1 MLLMKDREKLK
12 ANKFFA
18 VGRCGLL
25 RDQIREA
32 TCKEEREELIRELN
46 KEQNKLRLIDKQ
58 LKDKLL
64 DTKEVELW

>member
-18 VGRCGLL
+18 VGMCGLL
-25 RDQIREA
+25 MEQIREA
-32 TCKEEREELIRELN
+32 TCKEEREELIRELS
-46 KEQNKLRLIDKQ
+46 KEQNKLRLIDRQ

>member
-25 RDQIREA
+25 REQIREA
-32 TCKEEREELIRELN
+32 KSEEERKDLVMELN
-46 KEQNKLRLIDKQ
+46 KEQHKLRLINKQ
-58 LKDKLL
+58 LRNKQLRGE
-64 DTKEVELW
+64 EVELW